1 MSADIGAIDLMT
13 FGARLRATGAVAG
26 VIVRRLGTGGRTFA
40 VPFLKVLS
48 IPMHRGVATASVL
61 GIWIAVPAVASFVW
75 SGLSVPELRTPRR
88 AFA

>member
-13 FGARLRATGAVAG
+13 FGAGLRATGAVAG
-26 VIVRRLGTGGRTFA
+26 VIVRRLGTGGRTFP

-61 GIWIAVPAVASFVW
+61 GIWIAVPAVASFAW

>member
-13 FGARLRATGAVAG
+13 FGAGLRVPGAVAG
-26 VIVRRLGTGGRTFA
+26 VIVRLVWSGGRTLA
-40 VPFLKVLS
+40 APLLKLLS
-48 IPMHRGVATASVL
+48 IPMRRGVATASVL
-61 GIWIAVPAVASFVW
+61 GIWVAVPAVASFVW

>member
-13 FGARLRATGAVAG
+13 FGAGLLVTGAVAG
-26 VIVRRLGTGGRTFA
+26 VIVRLVWNGGTTLA

-48 IPMHRGVATASVL
+48 IPMQRGVATASVL
-61 GIWIAVPAVASFVW
+61 GIWIAVPALASFVW

>member
-75 SGLSVPELRTPRR
+75 SGVSVCGLRPPGT
-88 AFA
+88 AVA

>member
-13 FGARLRATGAVAG
+13 FGAGLRVPGAVAG
-26 VIVRRLGTGGRTFA
+26 VIVRLVWNGGTALA

-48 IPMHRGVATASVL
+48 IPMHRGVASASVL
-61 GIWIAVPAVASFVW
+61 GVWIAVPAVASFVW
-75 SGLSVPELRTPRR
+75 SGLSVPELRSPRG